1 VLTSLSHLRNRGCY
15 NITIFFIHMYLPI
28 YIHSRAI
35 EICSDGPGTHIY
47 LSNRATASCRV
58 NDFAGAIADL
68 QQALTMAPQHGKQ
81 TTVID

>member
-1 VLTSLSHLRNRGCY
+1 MLYTLH
-15 NITIFFIHMYLPI
+15 T
-28 YIHSRAI
+28 HSRAI

-68 QQALTMAPQHGKQ
+68 QRALTMAPQHGKQ
-81 TTVID
+81 H